1 MAACDEEEK
10 RLVVAVRPRPC
21 SPDEPADPS
30 LRLDA
35 EPDVVQ
41 LLGEKGV
48 SALPFDRVFASEAS
62 NAEVYE
68 AVALPLVTAALK
80 GINAAVA
87 AYGQTGSGKTRTMR
101 GTAEDAGVVQ
111 RAVRPATAARP
122 FAWSARSPLRSPCLR
137 PGGPRFA
144 TSTRTWPPPPPA
156 SSAWASSTSRFT
168 TSR

>member
-21 SPDEPADPS
+21 SADEPADPS

-48 SALPFDRVFASEAS
+48 SALPFDRVFASQSS

-68 AVALPLVTAALK
+68 AVALPLVSAALR

-101 GTAEDAGVVQ
+101 GTQEDAGVVQ
-111 RAVRPATAARP
+111 RAVRARDSCAAVCAEGGGAPRLHSPRLLLRRP
-122 FAWSARSPLRSPCLR
+122 DS
-137 PGGPRFA
+137 
-144 TSTRTWPPPPPA
+144 
-156 SSAWASSTSRFT
+156 
-168 TSR
+168 